1 MNFWMIFLCLL
12 IGCVIGYE
20 FGRYTVSKKI
30 HGILSGV
37 ADELKETAEKMK
49 KREPVQTKISPL
61 VALGVIGFDTR
72 QYKTSDEIDILEG
85 FDQKKEIDLVSALI
99 SNMVIKGATDAETG
113 RAIRYSMVVVDT
125 KKQHLDWR
133 QSRKDEGIDILCE
146 KYMNKELV
154 NHEEN

>member
-12 IGCVIGYE
+12 IGALIGYE
-20 FGRYTVSKKI
+20 FGKYTVSKKI

-37 ADELKETAEKMK
+37 ADDLKKTAENMK
-49 KREPVQTKISPL
+49 TKTTVQTRVNPL
-61 VALGVIGFDTR
+61 MALGILGFDIR
-72 QYKTSDEIDILEG
+72 HYKVGDEIDILED
-85 FDQKKEIDLVSALI
+85 FNQKGEIELI
-99 SNMVIKGATDAETG
+99 AELLSNMTIKGATDAETG
-113 RAIRYSMVVVDT
+113 RALRYSMVVANA
-125 KKQHLDWR
+125 KEQHLDWK